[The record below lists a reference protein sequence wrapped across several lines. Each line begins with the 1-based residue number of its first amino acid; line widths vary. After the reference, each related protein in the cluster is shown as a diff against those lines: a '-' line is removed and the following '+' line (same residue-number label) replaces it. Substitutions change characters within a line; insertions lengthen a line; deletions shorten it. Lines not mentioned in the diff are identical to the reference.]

1 MTHGAS
7 FDVPASER
15 LDPTK
20 YLRKREG
27 SPGGLKLQPK
37 REEGSSPRIAAAP
50 GSPPA
55 KPQRSSLF
63 WRMYDRGDLPV
74 RVEQARHNTIRWTVE
89 LSSVDLH
96 YYLPIFVDGL
106 LETQEPYRMLAQRG
120 TQELVA
126 GAGAERLLPVI
137 PQLVMGLRAALRSP
151 RDDTIQSALAVLRLL
166 LASGP
171 DAGLALVPYYR
182 QLLPPLSRHISDN
195 LNLGDRMDY
204 AQASH
209 RGTLGDLV
217 LATLHA
223 LERGGGA
230 DAFHHI
236 KYQVPLYESCLRPS
250 RVARKA

>member
-27 SPGGLKLQPK
+27 SPGGLKLKPK

-106 LETQEPYRMLAQRG
+106 LETQ
-120 TQELVA
+120 VW
-126 GAGAERLLPVI
+126 GAAAFLQGGKLPV
-137 PQLVMGLRAALRSP
+137 G
-151 RDDTIQSALAVLRLL
+151 
-166 LASGP
+166 
-171 DAGLALVPYYR
+171 
-182 QLLPPLSRHISDN
+182 
-195 LNLGDRMDY
+195 
-204 AQASH
+204 
-209 RGTLGDLV
+209 
-217 LATLHA
+217 
-223 LERGGGA
+223 
-230 DAFHHI
+230 
-236 KYQVPLYESCLRPS
+236 
-250 RVARKA
+250 